1 MYTMESLK
9 SELVAVKVEKVYVC
23 RLCMV
28 DREDCLNIFH
38 TSVSCGVMIGT
49 SIQDLLFL
57 KVAEGDGLPEMVC
70 RHCFTK
76 LMDFREFKEMCEKSA
91 RWLRGESSIEAFTA
105 DVGEYVNHSERQTG
119 SADCGEANEEFSEGA
134 EVYVKCEPVEYG
146 DEADSKGEMGV
157 SESTGEQCNGDA
169 SDEEASR
176 LTADS
181 TLTSDPLALN
191 NVDFAEAAAVFSESP
206 EVTPV
211 YLLRNPGIEFSP
223 QTLSTSRNALKF
235 SSSTQL
241 EHTMDDFSLSLR
253 EKFKNL
259 RNKSTKDILS
269 SHEMLDRD
277 PPLVSPVFLGE
288 GTVKDFSS
296 VSGDNLKARESDES
310 VTLIKRPTGVSSFT
324 FKRKSSSKSVGEA
337 SPQRYVSIL
346 RPPTKRRAFTK
357 PSEQPSAISN
367 ERTAEVDARK
377 DCGASDNV
385 KKVDPVSGP
394 IRILP
399 FNLRRN
405 LNRLLGESA
414 FLLDPSTL
422 PDNRI
427 GEDFGDNCQR
437 QDSPQTPFPDVKE
450 SVCIKRNSSS
460 KLSAKPSSVKFPSVR
475 ASNRLRNR
483 FAVSVE

>member
-191 NVDFAEAAAVFSESP
+191 NVSEVKLEAEMVEPLVDVKYELGDFPDALASNNASVQRGDKHMDFAEAAAVFSESP

-277 PPLVSPVFLGE
+277 PPLVSPVFLG
-288 GTVKDFSS
+288 TAMSP
-296 VSGDNLKARESDES
+296 RESRWRFPGEILA
-310 VTLIKRPTGVSSFT
+310 VNTLNP
-324 FKRKSSSKSVGEA
+324 
-337 SPQRYVSIL
+337 
-346 RPPTKRRAFTK
+346 
-357 PSEQPSAISN
+357 
-367 ERTAEVDARK
+367 
-377 DCGASDNV
+377 
-385 KKVDPVSGP
+385 
-394 IRILP
+394 
-399 FNLRRN
+399 
-405 LNRLLGESA
+405 
-414 FLLDPSTL
+414 
-422 PDNRI
+422 
-427 GEDFGDNCQR
+427 
-437 QDSPQTPFPDVKE
+437 
-450 SVCIKRNSSS
+450 
-460 KLSAKPSSVKFPSVR
+460 
-475 ASNRLRNR
+475 
-483 FAVSVE
+483 